1 MYRLKYG
8 SSKKQVILVQ
18 CKYMPRNTIITTEYF
33 RQYRQKLGFGNQTDV
48 KDFFG
53 AKDITP
59 TVDLNYI
66 NLLNERLYNIVDKI
80 NGVVAKEIKIDD
92 LAAFKKEHI
101 DHTFEVMKE
110 NDILPVLNNQGRRP
124 EQVYYSW
131 MRGYVLSNYFLKALG
146 LVFEVDT
153 SSIDLIG
160 DDDLKNIETF
170 KRTPKA
176 DLEIRLNKSEKIRVE
191 MQSGFTGI
199 NDIKQH
205 KVLEA
210 KRVFR
215 DLGFHTLAIHFDLY
229 NGQVAFIKLD
239 EIGDDSVN
247 WITRQQMEGQ
257 TVFNID
263 QNYFVWKITE
273 LPIKYKEIDS
283 N

>member
-1 MYRLKYG
+1 MVR
-8 SSKKQVILVQ
+8 QI
-18 CKYMPRNTIITTEYF
+18 TIAAGYF
-33 RQYRQKLGFGNQTDV
+33 RQYRQKLGFSNQKDA

-59 TVDLNYI
+59 SVDLKYI
-66 NLLNERLYNIVDKI
+66 ELLNKRLHSVVDRIHDLIV
-80 NGVVAKEIKIDD
+80 KEIKVKNI
-92 LAAFKKEHI
+92 AVFKKEYI
-101 DHTFEVMKE
+101 DQTFEIMK
-110 NDILPVLNNQGRRP
+110 NNNMLSGLNNQGRRP
-124 EQVYYSW
+124 EQVYYAW
-131 MRGYVLSNYFLKALG
+131 MRGHVLSNYFLKALG
-146 LVFEVDT
+146 LVFEIDT
-153 SSIDLIG
+153 SGIELIG
-160 DDDLKNIETF
+160 DDDLKNPETF

-176 DLEIRLNKSEKIRVE
+176 DLEIKLNRNEKIRVE

-215 DLGFHTLAIHFDLY
+215 DLGYHTLALHFDLY

-239 EIGDDSVN
+239 EIDNDSVN

-273 LPIKYKEIDS
+273 SPVKFKNLEFD
-283 N
+283 

>member
-1 MYRLKYG
+1 MQ
-8 SSKKQVILVQ
+8 KQI
-18 CKYMPRNTIITTEYF
+18 TITTEYF
-33 RQYRQKLGFGNQTDV
+33 RQYRQKLGFSNQADV
-48 KDFFG
+48 KNFFG

-66 NLLNERLYNIVDKI
+66 ELLNKRLYNIIDKI
-80 NGVVAKEIKIDD
+80 NGVVANEIKIDD
-92 LAAFKKEHI
+92 LVAFKKEHI
-101 DHTFEVMKE
+101 ERTFEIMRA
-110 NDILPVLNNQGRRP
+110 NNILPVLNNQGRRP

-176 DLEIRLNKSEKIRVE
+176 DLEIRLNGKEKVRIE

-215 DLGFHTLAIHFDLY
+215 DLGAHTLAIHFDLY
-229 NGQVAFIKLD
+229 NGQVSFIKLD
-239 EIGDDSVN
+239 EIEDDSVN

-273 LPIKYKEIDS
+273 TPPKYLEL
-283 N
+283 NFQ

>member
-1 MYRLKYG
+1 MTR
-8 SSKKQVILVQ
+8 QI
-18 CKYMPRNTIITTEYF
+18 TITAEYF
-33 RQYRQKLGFGNQTDV
+33 RQYRHKLGFSNQTDV
-48 KDFFG
+48 KNFFG

-66 NLLNERLYNIVDKI
+66 GLLNKRLYNIIDKI
-80 NGVVAKEIKIDD
+80 NDVVAKEIKIDD
-92 LAAFKKEHI
+92 LVAFKKEHI
-101 DHTFEVMKE
+101 DRTFEIMKG

-153 SSIDLIG
+153 SNIDLIG

-176 DLEIRLNKSEKIRVE
+176 DLEIRLSGNEKIRIE

-215 DLGFHTLAIHFDLY
+215 NLGFHTLAVHFDLY

-239 EIGDDSVN
+239 EIEDDSVN

-263 QNYFVWKITE
+263 QNYFIWKITE
-273 LPIKYKEIDS
+273 SPMKMKYKEINFD
-283 N
+283 

>member
-1 MYRLKYG
+1 
-8 SSKKQVILVQ
+8 
-18 CKYMPRNTIITTEYF
+18 MPRNTIITTEYF